1 MKWYKFNKI
10 KDFKY
15 NLKLHIEKL
24 RIIIKTMGEYLFPIE
39 KVTSYF
45 KSINSKEDLQKFIQQ
60 RSAHV
65 TQNTLYG
72 YLKTRMG
79 HKFTIMVDD
88 EVFSQ
93 SINIA
98 KWNIYMVAIA
108 DCTFYT
114 FSYLINEKN
123 LKENDCKEIFLNI
136 IESEKKN
143 GLSEEIYLKAKKEFL
158 QRYDKLDF
166 KDYYLE
172 KPFQESCTAL
182 YHWSPIADELKIL
195 DKKIV
200 LNSISLKWNLVIEE
214 FKKLT
219 KNLKFN

>member
-1 MKWYKFNKI
+1 M
-10 KDFKY
+10 
-15 NLKLHIEKL
+15 NLKKL
-24 RIIIKTMGEYLFPIE
+24 RDTLKTMGEYLFPVE

-45 KSINSKEDLQKFIQQ
+45 KSIKSKEDLQKFIQQ

-79 HKFTIMVDD
+79 HKFTVMVQDD
-88 EVFSQ
+88 IFSK

-123 LKENDCKEIFLNI
+123 LKENDCKEIYLDIIKKEKTNGLNDEIYQKAKQEFLNRY
-136 IESEKKN
+136 EK
-143 GLSEEIYLKAKKEFL
+143 I
-158 QRYDKLDF
+158 DF
-166 KDYYLE
+166 NKYYLE
-172 KPFQESCTAL
+172 NPFKESCLAL
-182 YHWSPIADELKIL
+182 YNWAPIADELKTL
-195 DKKIV
+195 DKEIV
-200 LNSISLKWNLVIEE
+200 LNSMILKWNLKIEE
-214 FKKLT
+214 FKNLT
-219 KNLKFN
+219 RNLSFN

>member
-1 MKWYKFNKI
+1 M
-10 KDFKY
+10 
-15 NLKLHIEKL
+15 
-24 RIIIKTMGEYLFPIE
+24 REYLFPIE

-45 KSINSKEDLQKFIQQ
+45 KNISSKEDLQKFIQQ

-88 EVFSQ
+88 EVFSK

-98 KWNIYMVAIA
+98 KWNIYMAA
-108 DCTFYT
+108 LTDCTFYI
-114 FSYLINEKN
+114 FSYLMNEKN
-123 LKENDCKEIFLNI
+123 LKENDSKEIFLNI
-136 IESEKKN
+136 INNEKEN
-143 GLSEEIYLKAKKEFL
+143 GLSEEIHNRAKEIFLK
-158 QRYDKLDF
+158 RYENVNFNK
-166 KDYYLE
+166 YYLE
-172 KPFQESCTAL
+172 NPFQESCKAL

-200 LNSISLKWNLVIEE
+200 LNSMVLKWNLIVDE
-214 FKKLT
+214 FKNLT
-219 KNLKFN
+219 KKLYFN